1 MPLKMPLLA
10 DSLVMSGT
18 PVVSEPEPSPLLG
31 SPSNVKQE
39 YAALG
44 ELAVVLDKS
53 GVGDRLARLSCVRRC
68 CGIGLGG
75 DGEDDLINLEPDPAC
90 EWLA

>member
-1 MPLKMPLLA
+1 MPLKILLLA

-18 PVVSEPEPSPLLG
+18 SVVSEPEPSPLLG
-31 SPSNVKQE
+31 SPSKVKEE

-68 CGIGLGG
+68 CGIGRGG
-75 DGEDDLINLEPDPAC
+75 DGEDDLICLDPDPDC
-90 EWLA
+90 E